1 MKTWLSMMMQIC
13 VFFMLLFTSHAF
25 SSSNPTKTTLSSAH
39 RKYDRSESHLMRN
52 LRVMKMFHSSK
63 DSTSMNTAIPLNKPF
78 PTSIIAQATTIPNA
92 EVVKTS
98 SLSRNVDTSNYELS
112 PQQFI
117 YVILTS
123 IFITCL
129 IVADVVGVKLFEI
142 PLPFEILGHKTVEH
156 TCGMLTFPIT
166 FILGDI
172 INEYYGP
179 KAAKNTVREEKE
191 GIPSRF

>member
-1 MKTWLSMMMQIC
+1 MKITI
-13 VFFMLLFTSHAF
+13 FLLLVSISQGF
-25 SSSNPTKTTLSSAH
+25 STNNPVKNSISSIHFKNEG
-39 RKYDRSESHLMRN
+39 SE
-52 LRVMKMFHSSK
+52 HSWRREPRYFQRLQYSK
-63 DSTSMNTAIPLNKPF
+63 DSSTNNPGKSLNNPITSP
-78 PTSIIAQATTIPNA
+78 IIVQATTIPNS
-92 EVVKTS
+92 EVLKAS
-98 SLSRNVDTSNYELS
+98 ASMRKDLTSNYELS

-117 YVILTS
+117 YVVLTS

-142 PLPFEILGHKTVEH
+142 PLPFEIFGHRTVEH

-179 KAAKNTVREEKE
+179 KAAKNTVRSCY
-191 GIPSRF
+191 IHT